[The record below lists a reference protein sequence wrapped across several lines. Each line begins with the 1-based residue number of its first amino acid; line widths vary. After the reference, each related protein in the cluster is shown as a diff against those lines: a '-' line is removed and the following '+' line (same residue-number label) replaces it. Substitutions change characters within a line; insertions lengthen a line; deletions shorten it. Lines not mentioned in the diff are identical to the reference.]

1 MRLRTWI
8 FALSALLIGGSSGLH
23 AARQPPAVTPP
34 RLELLVLE
42 IETCA
47 YCPLVRDLIKRRYEA
62 TPLARTAPMRFV
74 DVTRTDETKLGL
86 EAPIDTAPTIV
97 LLREGR
103 EIHRFSGYMGP
114 DLFIEAVGHVLRQE
128 GE

>member
-1 MRLRTWI
+1 MRIRASITA
-8 FALSALLIGGSSGLH
+8 FALLAAGMIPSSH
-23 AARQPPAVTPP
+23 AARQSAGAAPP

-42 IETCA
+42 IESCV
-47 YCPLVRDLIKRRYEA
+47 YCPMVRDLVRRRYEA

-97 LLREGR
+97 LLRDGR

-114 DLFIEAVGHVLRQE
+114 DLFIATVGHVLRQE